1 VIQGLCLVREILLM
15 LIWGLIETMK
25 MDVMSKMEKRGF
37 SGFFN
42 KDILARQTMAYGSC
56 LGLGVGL
63 FSIDS
68 IGS

>member
-1 VIQGLCLVREILLM
+1 
-15 LIWGLIETMK
+15 MK

-63 FSIDS
+63 FINSS